1 MLSYPDNLFE
11 DYLFPIPDPIDAM
24 VKQNLTLIWES
35 FKGTIESEISR
46 NKTRSTY
53 GEELCWNDL
62 AHGHVNPKINCK
74 DEPM

>member
-1 MLSYPDNLFE
+1 MIWLDADSLCSRTWY
-11 DYLFPIPDPIDAM
+11 IDPLDVM
-24 VKQNLTLIWES
+24 VKRNLKLIWAS

-62 AHGHVNPKINCK
+62 ADSHMNPKINCK
-74 DEPM
+74 DESM

>member
-1 MLSYPDNLFE
+1 MIWLDVELLCSRTWYS
-11 DYLFPIPDPIDAM
+11 DPIDAM

-53 GEELCWNDL
+53 GEELYWNDL
-62 AHGHVNPKINCK
+62 ADSHMNPKINCK
-74 DEPM
+74 DESM